1 MKKLLAAVAMSLSAS
16 TAMAT
21 ISFDYGTIW
30 NQVQFDPNGSSTY
43 NWVGQGQFFSVN
55 WDLESDV
62 VLGFYGENSD
72 YNNGYGDTYPF
83 VINALNVSKGVMK
96 NASVGLHLG
105 NIYDDYND
113 STGMLTDIFGTVTI
127 LGGTAD
133 KISGSLK
140 ASFGGRFADTDWNA
154 GGERWNG
161 YFVNVAVGIG
171 I

>member
-1 MKKLLAAVAMSLSAS
+1 MKKLLTAVAMSLSAS

-21 ISFDYGTIW
+21 ISFDFGSVWT
-30 NQVQFDPNGSSTY
+30 QFRFDPNYSSY
-43 NWVGQGQFFSVN
+43 NWVAQGQSFAVN
-55 WDLESDV
+55 WDLENDV
-62 VLGFYGENSD
+62 VLGYYGENSD
-72 YNNGYGDTYPF
+72 MNDGYGTTYPF
-83 VINALNVSKGVMK
+83 VVNALSVSKGVMK

-105 NIYDDYND
+105 NFYEDYGGY
-113 STGMLTDIFGTVTI
+113 TGMLTDIYGTVTI